1 MMNVSQNFTEYHEG
15 FLIRLCDNLLH
26 SIYVNYVRCSE
37 QISICLM
44 CVLLFHTGMVTSG
57 RAPTW
62 ISQEKVVDEILSTER
77 EWGCLHPTRGR
88 FHPNQET
95 LGVIL
100 HLLQGN
106 RTQYRTK
113 RDRTQHSLSG
123 QGETP

>member
-26 SIYVNYVRCSE
+26 SMYVNYVRCSE
-37 QISICLM
+37 QTSICLM
-44 CVLLFHTGMVTSG
+44 CILLFYTGMVTS
-57 RAPTW
+57 RRTPAW
-62 ISQEKVVDEILSTER
+62 IFQEKVVDEILSTER